1 MARAQRGPH
10 PPFKPQLTMVPSP
23 RHSQLKRLVVRL
35 GLPESAPVRWDLLE
49 LALIHPSL
57 GTSENYEQL
66 EFVGDAVVRLVA
78 ANLLWSLNPQGVV
91 GEWSAIRSVL
101 VSDRVLAEIAQSL
114 GVDRFLQVGASAS
127 RDRAGS
133 TSRLA
138 NAFEALLGA
147 LYLSVQSLA
156 LIQPWLDPIFQRQIA
171 TIRTDPAYQNYKAA
185 LQQWTQAHRQGLP
198 EYRVTPVTVE
208 HNPAVHP
215 SLEAIPQFEAQ
226 VWLQGELL
234 GVGQGRSRKAAEKI
248 AAEIAYRRL
257 TQAEPSTDG
266 SPIPVE
272 AVDGDSPCAP

>member
-1 MARAQRGPH
+1 
-10 PPFKPQLTMVPSP
+10 
-23 RHSQLKRLVVRL
+23 
-35 GLPESAPVRWDLLE
+35 VRWDLLE